1 MNYKIKIFA
10 IFTFSIHV
18 FAFACA
24 NVETSK
30 TSNNS
35 KTNSAAA
42 DDKQTYKS
50 TGVIKAIDR
59 ENGKITIDHDDIPG
73 YMSAMEMN
81 EAVSDKKLLETVKV
95 GDRVEFEIER
105 TGAKIV
111 VTKLD
116 KIGEVSMIDGGEIYQ
131 VNCARCHGASGE
143 GAEKG
148 IPLISGHALHH
159 SADEYVEQV
168 ENGEGVKMPAFKDKL
183 SHEEI
188 AAVVE
193 FVREDLQKDARAGE
207 TTNDVRHE
215 HH

>member
-10 IFTFSIHV
+10 VFTFSIHV

-24 NVETSK
+24 NVETPQ
-30 TSNNS
+30 TSGNS

-42 DDKQTYKS
+42 DDKQTYQS

-95 GDRVEFEIER
+95 GERVKFEIER
-105 TGAKIV
+105 TDAKIV
-111 VTKLD
+111 VTKLE

-131 VNCARCHGASGE
+131 TNCARCHGAS
-143 GAEKG
+143 
-148 IPLISGHALHH
+148 
-159 SADEYVEQV
+159 
-168 ENGEGVKMPAFKDKL
+168 GEGVKMPAFKDKL

-188 AAVVE
+188 AAVVK
-193 FVREDLQKDARAGE
+193 FVREDLQKNARAGE

>member
-1 MNYKIKIFA
+1 MKNKIKIFA
-10 IFTFSIHV
+10 LLTFAAAA
-18 FAFACA
+18 FAFACSD
-24 NVETSK
+24 EKSK
-30 TSNNS
+30 PSENLDS
-35 KTNSAAA
+35 RI
-42 DDKQTYKS
+42 DKQTYRS
-50 TGVIKAIDR
+50 TGVIKKIDT
-59 ENGKITIDHDDIPG
+59 ESGNLTIAHDDIPG

-81 EAVSDKKLLETVKV
+81 EAVSDKKLLETVKP

-105 TGAKIV
+105 TGAKIII
-111 VTKLD
+111 TKLN
-116 KIGEVSMIDGGEIYQ
+116 KIGEVLMIDGGEIYHT
-131 VNCARCHGASGE
+131 NCARCHGASGE

-168 ENGEGVKMPAFKDKL
+168 ENGEGTKMPAFKDKL